1 MLPLDARPSCGSP
14 HLKLVAIDRI
24 RRPAFDAWA
33 ASMQRVRHR
42 SSASPDSGAP
52 DGACSTAV
60 LENISFMEG
69 DFQQLPMHDMLTAA
83 PSLILCVHGCNE
95 VTLREH
101 VCIVYIVHAHASM
114 ATRGIHSIV
123 LVLCYR

>member
-1 MLPLDARPSCGSP
+1 
-14 HLKLVAIDRI
+14 
-24 RRPAFDAWA
+24 
-33 ASMQRVRHR
+33 
-42 SSASPDSGAP
+42 
-52 DGACSTAV
+52 
-60 LENISFMEG
+60 MEG
-69 DFQQLPMHDMLTAA
+69 DFQQLPMHDMLVAA

>member
-1 MLPLDARPSCGSP
+1 
-14 HLKLVAIDRI
+14 
-24 RRPAFDAWA
+24 
-33 ASMQRVRHR
+33 MQRVRHR

-69 DFQQLPMHDMLTAA
+69 DFQQLPMHDMLVAA